1 MTSLWT
7 NTKSMHQ
14 PVLQLRS
21 CLLSLL
27 SGSPFIIVSKDAS
40 AYKGSWVF
48 RAASS
53 LGFLQALRIL
63 FFSFD
68 IPLSLSHS
76 NMRYMLEAMT
86 RLPDSWTPT
95 KTPAKEKE
103 QNALDEH
110 DSFQQSLA
118 YSFYKQKW
126 KMCEHYPVSLWHNCI
141 WLWQHRSVLT
151 ICIILHP
158 CLWHPCLSRATIFMR
173 LLHSISEP
181 GFSDHLQENQ
191 HHTVLR
197 RIQKDSW
204 MTYRFSGSSVS
215 YSICISLPL
224 SYLPDK
230 HSHYHVLSFDF
241 FLLNENWIQYNI
253 WIML

>member
-1 MTSLWT
+1 MHQHIKEAGSLEQRQVWDFYRHFVSSFSLSTFHSPFPIPTCATCLKQWHVYQTHEHLQRPQQKKRSKMHLT
-7 NTKSMHQ
+7 NT
-14 PVLQLRS
+14 
-21 CLLSLL
+21 
-27 SGSPFIIVSKDAS
+27 
-40 AYKGSWVF
+40 
-48 RAASS
+48 
-53 LGFLQALRIL
+53 
-63 FFSFD
+63 
-68 IPLSLSHS
+68 
-76 NMRYMLEAMT
+76 
-86 RLPDSWTPT
+86 
-95 KTPAKEKE
+95 
-103 QNALDEH
+103 

-204 MTYRFSGSSVS
+204 MTYRFSGSSVP